1 MVASREF
8 LDYVLE
14 QMALFGVARARRMFG
29 GAGIYRD
36 GVMFALIADDVLY
49 LKATPSNSAD
59 FDAEGLEPF
68 NYAAAGGK
76 RTVMSYRRALARCL
90 EDPHAMAEWCRKA
103 WAAASEGSR
112 KRRLKPPE
120 RVRRNRSR

>member
-1 MVASREF
+1 MAASREF

-36 GVMFALIADDVLY
+36 GLMFALIADDVLY
-49 LKATPSNSAD
+49 LKAAPSNSAD

-76 RTVMSYRRALARCL
+76 RTVMSYRRAPARCL
-90 EDPHAMAEWCRKA
+90 EDPQAMAEWCRKA